1 MTYHT
6 VRLILGDQLNARHSW
21 FKKAD
26 SSVLYVIAELHT
38 EATYVK
44 HHVQKVCAFFCA
56 MEAFAN
62 ELRDG
67 ASS

>member
-44 HHVQKVCAFFCA
+44 HHVQKVCAFF
-56 MEAFAN
+56 
-62 ELRDG
+62 
-67 ASS
+67 